1 MKRFSS
7 IVFVLLLL
15 LAILIFTTAVQGQ
28 DYPTRTIEVIA
39 GWGAG
44 GGTDIFSR
52 DITVPMSK
60 ILGVSMPVI
69 NMPGAS
75 SAGYGLYPKT
85 ASRWIYSICHYI

>member
-7 IVFVLLLL
+7 IIFVFFVL
-15 LAILIFTTAVQGQ
+15 FTVLFFISAVQGQ

-52 DITVPMSK
+52 DITRYMSK
-60 ILGVSMPVI
+60 ILGVNMPVV

-75 SAGYGLYPKT
+75 SAIAT
-85 ASRWIYSICHYI
+85 DYIQIGRAHV